1 MSLGFRFLILSAI
14 DILGWI
20 ICCIVVDCCGN
31 CSIFSGIPGLYPL
44 PINGNYISVPSQL
57 CQPEVFPDIVK
68 CLLGENCPLL
78 KTLSRIGSYS
88 GNECRCPHIGTVLP
102 FLFSGY
108 IVSCLWLLDKKE
120 KWGKSGGDKLKIAP
134 SFLFCS
140 NFILFGLNLLEQYS
154 WIIYADFVNSVSA
167 TD

>member
-1 MSLGFRFLILSAI
+1 MVEI
-14 DILGWI
+14 
-20 ICCIVVDCCGN
+20 
-31 CSIFSGIPGLYPL
+31 
-44 PINGNYISVPSQL
+44 
-57 CQPEVFPDIVK
+57 
-68 CLLGENCPLL
+68 
-78 KTLSRIGSYS
+78 
-88 GNECRCPHIGTVLP
+88 
-102 FLFSGY
+102 
-108 IVSCLWLLDKKE
+108 LDKKE

>member
-1 MSLGFRFLILSAI
+1 MGIVVSLAVSLVFTHYLLMVTTPLSLLSCANQKCFQILS
-14 DILGWI
+14 
-20 ICCIVVDCCGN
+20 N
-31 CSIFSGIPGLYPL
+31 
-44 PINGNYISVPSQL
+44 
-57 CQPEVFPDIVK
+57 VFW
-68 CLLGENCPLL
+68 GENCPLL

-88 GNECRCPHIGTVLP
+88 GNECRCPHICTVLP

-108 IVSCLWLLDKKE
+108 IVSCLWLVDKKE